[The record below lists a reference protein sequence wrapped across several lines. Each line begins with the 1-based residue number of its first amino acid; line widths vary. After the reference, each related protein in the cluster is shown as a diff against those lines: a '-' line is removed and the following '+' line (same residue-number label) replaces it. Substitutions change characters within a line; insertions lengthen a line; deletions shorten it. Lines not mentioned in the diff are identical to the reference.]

1 MKHEDYIKL
10 TQEEKKNLITELKNK
25 VKEINNITLFM
36 VEEIIYPIIKNNSDI
51 EEITLDPRHE
61 YNDEGYAPTNIMPFI
76 NGSSYDYQELMEEI
90 DNKLKTIAKLIF
102 EPITIDVQELK
113 IRFQKNELDNKL
125 IKKHVKKQNKI

>member
-25 VKEINNITLFM
+25 VKEINNITIFM

-61 YNDEGYAPTNIMPFI
+61 YNDEGYAHTNIMPFI
-76 NGSSYDYQELMEEI
+76 NGSSYDYEELMEEI